1 MKMNKLSGKAM
12 LLLMA
17 FFTVMLLTGC
27 IPRIVVSPRTPDI
40 VLVSQ
45 GTPAT
50 GTAAP
55 MGNWDRHFIQPD
67 DYFVL
72 DTPLDN
78 SVGWVYAR
86 VAKMITPP
94 SDQTANQ
101 AQFMFTNDGT
111 TVWTRHYFRTR
122 IATRAD
128 LQLGKQVFAL
138 DVADMNSYYRAPES
152 NQEARSGWWFTS
164 RIVDTSELFKNVVMV
179 ADGFKINE
187 NAIRVIAE

>member
-1 MKMNKLSGKAM
+1 MTNRMSVKTMMMIVALFTV
-12 LLLMA
+12 LLLM
-17 FFTVMLLTGC
+17 GC
-27 IPRIVVSPRTPDI
+27 VPRMVISPRTPDI

-72 DTPLDN
+72 DAPLDN
-78 SVGWVYAR
+78 NAGWVYAR
-86 VAKMITPP
+86 VAKMITAP
-94 SDQTANQ
+94 SEQTANQ

-111 TVWTRHYFRTR
+111 TTWTRNYFRTR
-122 IATRAD
+122 LATRAD
-128 LQLGKQVFAL
+128 LQLGRQIFML
-138 DVADMNSYYRAPES
+138 DATDDNSYYRAPES
-152 NQEARSGWWFTS
+152 NQEARSNWWFTS

-179 ADGFKINE
+179 ADGYKINE